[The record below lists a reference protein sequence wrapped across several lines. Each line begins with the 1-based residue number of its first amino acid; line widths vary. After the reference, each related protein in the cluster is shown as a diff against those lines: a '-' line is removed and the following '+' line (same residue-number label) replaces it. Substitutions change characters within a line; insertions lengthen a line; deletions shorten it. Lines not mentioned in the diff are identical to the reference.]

1 VKNPP
6 YRREKSTMGQGP
18 RADSPSAHADGPETF
33 SAVKDCRQLEVD
45 LRDGVVT
52 EQFFLVYQP
61 TLDLASLEVTGVEA
75 LLRWRHPSR
84 GVVAAADFIP
94 IMEKSGSIVEM
105 GRWILQEACTQAVA
119 WQRRGLSLSMSVN
132 LSARQLES
140 DKLVGFLQEALGTS
154 LLDPSS
160 LTVEITETT
169 LVPDPVKTAACLR
182 RLHALGVNIAVDD
195 FGTAY
200 CTVGYLKN
208 FPLDIL
214 KIDRSFVSG
223 LSESEDA
230 RTLVRTLVRL
240 GTGLGLVTLAEG
252 IENEGQLEE
261 LLKEGCQAGQGFLF
275 SKPLEP
281 DALEE
286 LMRAHLAGR

>member
-1 VKNPP
+1 
-6 YRREKSTMGQGP
+6 MGQGP

-33 SAVKDCRQLEVD
+33 SALKDCRQLEVD